1 MIQRSTRRLF
11 LNETGQIFYQRA
23 KQILASLADAEL
35 EVQNAGTALSG
46 VFRLSVPL
54 SFGVGHMSTAIAQ
67 FMYEHPDIRIEM
79 DLSDKRVDM
88 IAEGIDAAI
97 RIGALTDPSLI
108 AKNIDGTACA
118 GGLAKPDSAIS
129 SSPTSQ

>member
-1 MIQRSTRRLF
+1 
-11 LNETGQIFYQRA
+11 
-23 KQILASLADAEL
+23 
-35 EVQNAGTALSG
+35 
-46 VFRLSVPL
+46 
-54 SFGVGHMSTAIAQ
+54 MSTAIAQ

-97 RIGALTDPSLI
+97 RIGALTDSSLI
-108 AKNIDGTACA
+108 AKNIDGTACT

-129 SSPTSQ
+129 APQHPNDLRDWPALIYDNGRTRLTGHTDQPTAKQAAFVSPRV